1 MLSRAFYDAFMFVI
15 VDNIMSLFV
24 DLLEPAEK
32 VLVDIHNLLS
42 IRPKTPLFVLRVVVA
57 S

>member
-1 MLSRAFYDAFMFVI
+1 MFVI

-24 DLLEPAEK
+24 DLPEPAEK
-32 VLVDIHNLLS
+32 VLVDIYNLLS
-42 IRPKTPLFVLRVVVA
+42 IRPKTPLFVLRIVVA

>member
-1 MLSRAFYDAFMFVI
+1 MFVI